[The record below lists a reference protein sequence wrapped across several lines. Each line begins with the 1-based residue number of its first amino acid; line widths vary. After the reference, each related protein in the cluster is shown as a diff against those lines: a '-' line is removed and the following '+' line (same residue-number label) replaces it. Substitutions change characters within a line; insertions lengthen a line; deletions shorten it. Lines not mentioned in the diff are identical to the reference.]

1 MEFLPKSKHKKK
13 KKHQQNNYK
22 KQHNTNISAKII
34 STSQNYQ
41 DREKEKLKQNCSC
54 NKKGWCIF
62 ADRKCVPYSLKCKYN
77 KDVFKNSI
85 FYYPTENVKKTNTS
99 TKKSNYN
106 LYKDEKHGSN
116 KLITTLSD
124 GGIKELYVFNG
135 FLQLN
140 PAQTIDYEMTIKS
153 LHTNRTCT
161 ILVAYNKITK
171 KYYISETQVK
181 YWHGKNFF
189 PQITLT
195 MCNDGSIPM
204 ITNGFQE
211 FSKLA
216 LYGYKVGNHGL
227 KETQRHIILKYIID
241 NKVMRGYEIIKHLQ
255 GLIFLRNEQCNKDF
269 STAIEDWENDIIFIE
284 EYITSKSK

>member
-1 MEFLPKSKHKKK
+1 MEFSPKSKHKKK

-22 KQHNTNISAKII
+22 TPTTNIPVKII

-41 DREKEKLKQNCSC
+41 DREKEKLKQRCPC

-62 ADRKCVPYSLKCKYN
+62 ADRKCIPYSLKCKYN
-77 KDVFKNSI
+77 KDVFKNNT
-85 FYYPTENVKKTNTS
+85 FYYPTESAKKTNIS
-99 TKKSNYN
+99 TRKSNYN
-106 LYKDEKHGSN
+106 LYEDERHGSN

-124 GGIKELYVFNG
+124 NSIKELYVFNG

-140 PAQTIDYEMTIKS
+140 SIQTIDYEMTIKDI
-153 LHTNRTCT
+153 HTNRTST

-181 YWHGKNFF
+181 YWHRKNFF
-189 PQITLT
+189 PKIILF

-204 ITNGFQE
+204 ITDGFQE

-216 LYGYKVGNHGL
+216 LYGYKVGIHGL
-227 KETQRHIILKYIID
+227 NETQRHKILKYIID
-241 NKVMRGYEIIKHLQ
+241 NKIMKGYEIIKHLQ
-255 GLIFLRNEQCNKDF
+255 GLIFLRNEQYNKDF

-284 EYITSKSK
+284 EYITSKTKS